1 MKAPGLIR
9 MACLCLLVAP
19 STHSGGLTYSV
30 PVLPAASAKGAPSI
44 LIAYNS
50 QSGRCYLCHKREFY
64 KSYERRANRNAA
76 SYFNKYYGVDW
87 KNDQFTNHYGEGR
100 SLTGANIQWFPL

>member
-1 MKAPGLIR
+1 

-30 PVLPAASAKGAPSI
+30 QVLPAASAKGAPSI

-50 QSGRCYLCHKREFY
+50 QSGRCYLCHKREFKIQARY
-64 KSYERRANRNAA
+64 EYSYVSPPYEEVIAKYGKSE
-76 SYFNKYYGVDW
+76 
-87 KNDQFTNHYGEGR
+87 
-100 SLTGANIQWFPL
+100 